1 MKTAKKIK
9 QIMFSFLGY
18 FWEELYYNQEKKDFE
33 RLKRFI
39 SS

>member
-1 MKTAKKIK
+1 MKAARKFK
-9 QIMFSFLGY
+9 QIMFSFLDY
-18 FWEELYYNQEKKDFE
+18 FWGELYYDQEKKDFE